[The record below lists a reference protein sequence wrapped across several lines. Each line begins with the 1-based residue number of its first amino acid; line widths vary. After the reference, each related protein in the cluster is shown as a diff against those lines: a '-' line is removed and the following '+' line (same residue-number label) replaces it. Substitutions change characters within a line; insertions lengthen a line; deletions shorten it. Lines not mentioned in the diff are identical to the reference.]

1 MVFQGRHRLA
11 DHWGSTGLRFGTLTI
26 AATNLA
32 DIMNT
37 RKLFAISAVGFLITI
52 VPIWLVSVLAGSVG
66 WGSAFAMLAI
76 GPALGTAAMLRLRTM
91 PESAALALGRR

>member
-1 MVFQGRHRLA
+1 MTIGVQLGFVL
-11 DHWGSTGLRFGTLTI
+11 GTLAI

-52 VPIWLVSVLAGSVG
+52 VPIWLVPVVAGSVG
-66 WGSAFAMLAI
+66 WGPAFAMLAI
-76 GPALGTAAMLRLRTM
+76 GPAFGTAAMLRLRTT
-91 PESAALALGRR
+91 PETAALALGRR